1 MSSYGQWLEKCTKT
15 PRSMGMLFKMFIM
28 PIKGQLSHPI
38 PQRSNTNKGVSG
50 ESKYGIIV
58 YTVIYFFI
66 YV

>member
-1 MSSYGQWLEKCTKT
+1 
-15 PRSMGMLFKMFIM
+15 MGMLFKMFIM